1 MKFRIA
7 FLILSLFSGISS
19 GLANETNE
27 PPIWISIV
35 PDGKLSLLSLTFDD
49 GTISHLTKVAPILKK
64 YGIRASF
71 YVIGASVGNTN
82 DAYLTWAQ
90 IRELRDQGH
99 EIGGHT
105 VNHVDLWKLYRD
117 GQTDEDH
124 TTGSF
129 AKATA
134 TITAEIVGMKK
145 LAADNGIEIK
155 TFAYPYN
162 YDNDY
167 IKKVTRDNGMIP
179 VIPRLGYGS
188 STFAKKHQEALTKIL
203 RPRQFTVIMFQGVDR
218 NLEGRD
224 PLNSLRLFERMIA
237 DFKRHE
243 DTVAI
248 LPYYEA
254 VTYALRAERTSIV
267 LVASEGKRTTYKL
280 VLKDDWGSFPGKV
293 TVTVENPEK
302 FVGVEVNGKPVAK
315 DQEVEAGVYN
325 FNTGDTITL
334 IEK

>member
-1 MKFRIA
+1 MKIRVA
-7 FLILSLFSGISS
+7 LLLVALFAGVGS
-19 GLANETNE
+19 GLADETNE

-49 GTISHLTKVAPILKK
+49 GTISHLTQVAPILKK

-124 TTGSF
+124 TPGSF
-129 AKATA
+129 DKATA
-134 TITAEIVGMKK
+134 AITSEIVGMKK

-162 YDNDY
+162 YDNDF

-179 VIPRLGYGS
+179 MIPRLGYGS
-188 STFAKKHQEALTKIL
+188 SIFDAKHRETLERIL
-203 RPRQFTVIMFQGVDR
+203 RPRQFTVIMFQGVDKK
-218 NLEGRD
+218 LEGRD
-224 PLNSLRLFERMIA
+224 PLNSVRLFEKIIA
-237 DFKRHE
+237 DFKSHE

-254 VTYALRAERTSIV
+254 VTYALRAERTTIAP
-267 LVASEGKRTTYKL
+267 VASEGKRKTYKL

-293 TVTVENPEK
+293 TVTVENLEK
-302 FVGVEVNGKPVAK
+302 YDRIEVNGKPVAK
-315 DQEVEAGVYN
+315 EQEVEVGVYN

-334 IEK
+334 TEK